1 MDTTE
6 SKSEVNEYDE
16 GYQEWMQEQER
27 MEQAKRAAEREASIS
42 DWESFAKRCMSTAAT
57 EAYA

>member
-1 MDTTE
+1 M
-6 SKSEVNEYDE
+6 NEYDE